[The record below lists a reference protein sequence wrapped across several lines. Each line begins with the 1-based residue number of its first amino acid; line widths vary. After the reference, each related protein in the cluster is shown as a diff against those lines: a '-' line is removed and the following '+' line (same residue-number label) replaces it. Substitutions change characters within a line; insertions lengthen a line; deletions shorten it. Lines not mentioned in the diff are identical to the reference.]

1 MTPSV
6 AMAHLQSQKVSC
18 VRTIWLARKQDKVE
32 LGSVVLKKLVAQR
45 SPLHETMER
54 SDECVLTKY

>member
-1 MTPSV
+1 M
-6 AMAHLQSQKVSC
+6 
-18 VRTIWLARKQDKVE
+18 ARKQDKVE